1 MSMFHAVLQT
11 FSPTN
16 IQSLD
21 LCYRSLFQMSGSG
34 PGAGAASVPTFQL
47 SDQDQ
52 EERRPTQSQPSANN
66 LLSVPTQIKYEC
78 SYKHIFFAIT
88 LTRLRSNIGV
98 NNPLNKSAGQFPLL
112 GSQQVAGA
120 GSATGN
126 PRNKVGLAKGFGL
139 MDWIRLSK
147 SGKDLTGVG
156 GPFVNG
162 KPREVTK
169 QVNEG
174 NSFSEIFSNI
184 FIFIRN

>member
-1 MSMFHAVLQT
+1 MLMFHAVLQT

-78 SYKHIFFAIT
+78 SYQLYTYFICHHLMLNPPQVKH
-88 LTRLRSNIGV
+88 RSEQ
-98 NNPLNKSAGQFPLL
+98 PP
-112 GSQQVAGA
+112 
-120 GSATGN
+120 
-126 PRNKVGLAKGFGL
+126 
-139 MDWIRLSK
+139 
-147 SGKDLTGVG
+147 
-156 GPFVNG
+156 
-162 KPREVTK
+162 
-169 QVNEG
+169 
-174 NSFSEIFSNI
+174 
-184 FIFIRN
+184 

>member
-78 SYKHIFFAIT
+78 SYKHIFFAI
-88 LTRLRSNIGV
+88 I
-98 NNPLNKSAGQFPLL
+98 
-112 GSQQVAGA
+112 
-120 GSATGN
+120 
-126 PRNKVGLAKGFGL
+126 
-139 MDWIRLSK
+139 
-147 SGKDLTGVG
+147 
-156 GPFVNG
+156 
-162 KPREVTK
+162 
-169 QVNEG
+169 
-174 NSFSEIFSNI
+174 
-184 FIFIRN
+184 